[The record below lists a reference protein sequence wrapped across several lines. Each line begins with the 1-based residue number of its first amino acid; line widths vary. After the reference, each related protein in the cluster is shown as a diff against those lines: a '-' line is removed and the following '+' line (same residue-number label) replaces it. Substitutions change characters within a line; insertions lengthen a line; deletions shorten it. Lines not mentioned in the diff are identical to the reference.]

1 MAYENNLD
9 TFTLPANADYS
20 VTGQYRGVTVN
31 SSGNAVLAATA
42 GQFVLGVL
50 QNKPTSTNAATV
62 AFSGITKVIAGTGG
76 IAAGDFV
83 KVDSAGAFVKVTNAA
98 TGEGQVNTGDA
109 GAAADPLI
117 GDFVIGICV
126 KAAAATDIGSVL
138 LAPIGIAPTTVL

>member
-9 TFTLPANADYS
+9 SFTLPANADYS
-20 VTGQYRGVTVN
+20 TTGQYRGVTVN

-42 GQFVLGVL
+42 GQLVIGVL

-76 IAAGDFV
+76 IAAGDLV
-83 KVDSAGAFVKVTNAA
+83 KVDSAGAFVKSTSSA
-98 TGEGQVNTGDA
+98 TGFAHVDSTVSSTTDA
-109 GAAADPLI
+109 VI
-117 GDFVIGICV
+117 GDYIVGICV

-138 LAPIGIAPTTVL
+138 LAPIGLAPTTVQ